1 MHECIEILAVPTGI
15 NAPLERRG
23 AFRRTFTLDPALREA
38 VVIDHISGAAAA
50 LATPH
55 PERRRTRRNEPNHA
69 TDHENQKSNTHDN
82 LQRETVSVRT
92 PPQD

>member
-1 MHECIEILAVPTGI
+1 MLLWRDEALSVA
-15 NAPLERRG
+15 RSRS
-23 AFRRTFTLDPALREA
+23 TLHSREA